1 MQNQMMEIDEADT
14 SINVAPEP
22 DFQPLKEQFLAFA
35 DEAERRWG
43 DENFRK
49 GWTFFTKKKWVNISR
64 EAVRS

>member
-49 GWTFFTKKKWVNISR
+49 GWTFFTKKWVNISR
-64 EAVRS
+64 EAIRS